1 MYGSSPCVKD
11 EVNGLERFLIVFF
24 KTKTYVTTTDNQN
37 KVDITNS
44 N

>member
-1 MYGSSPCVKD
+1 MYGSSPCVKN
-11 EVNGLERFLIVFF
+11 EANGLELFDCFF